1 MVYIILITVFP
12 LYMNF
17 SHAHLYLNH
26 LPVVGMFFSLLLS
39 GVAWKLKNETLG
51 KVAVGFLTL
60 SALLIVPAYLTGE
73 PAEESYSFPSGTE
86 YFIEKHEEMG
96 KVTLIAGFLVGLLGI
111 LGLALKNPPWNF
123 FFKRAC
129 VILSFFTAILLIIT
143 ASRGGQIRHTE
154 IRSNYSPPEKSVT
167 SPESFEGENEHDDAD
182 EI

>member
-1 MVYIILITVFP
+1 MVVIPVFSIF
-12 LYMNF
+12 MNF

-26 LPVVGMFFSLLLS
+26 LPVVGMFFSLLLY
-39 GVAWKLKNETLG
+39 GVAWKLKNETVE
-51 KVAVGFLTL
+51 KVAIGFLTL

-86 YFIEKHEEMG
+86 YFIEEHEEMG
-96 KVTLIAGFLVGLLGI
+96 KVTLIAGFLVGLFGL
-111 LGLALKNPPWNF
+111 LGLTLKRAPWNL

-129 VILSFFTAILLIIT
+129 VIVSGFTAILLVIT

-154 IRSNYSPPEKSVT
+154 IRSNSTPAEQSPTPR
-167 SPESFEGENEHDDAD
+167 ESSEGENEHDDAD